1 MERHICAGIL
11 HEPAH
16 TNPEW
21 FDSLQTSPN
30 ASKND
35 ITTDRSLQGPVTM
48 WLLNFLLNFLFA
60 ETSIPRRR
68 YQDTIRMGKAGE
80 ELKNLVTRSFP
91 LESLVALWEE
101 GELILAWK
109 FSLLFSLIQLTALG
123 SPRMVLFT
131 LPGTFF
137 LYQLPMSPQRLSPV
151 IDLTWLARME
161 T

>member
-11 HEPAH
+11 HEPAQ

-35 ITTDRSLQGPVTM
+35 ITTDRSLQGLVTM
-48 WLLNFLLNFLFA
+48 WLLNFLFA

-123 SPRMVLFT
+123 SPRIVLFA
-131 LPGTFF
+131 LPDTFS

-151 IDLTWLARME
+151 IDLTWIARML